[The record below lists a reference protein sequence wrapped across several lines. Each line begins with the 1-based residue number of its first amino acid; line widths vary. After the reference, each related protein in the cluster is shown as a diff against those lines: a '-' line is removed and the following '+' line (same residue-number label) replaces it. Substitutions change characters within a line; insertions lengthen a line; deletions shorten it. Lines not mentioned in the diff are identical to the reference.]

1 MKIYLL
7 FAVIVLMCFGSCG
20 KNLPDMETRT
30 RYEILLVENP
40 DSVLT
45 LLKKDTPEYNDY
57 KQMLLYY
64 TQGADQYEKRDYPA
78 AIISFFNAEKIAK
91 EQKNKLVLGLIYH
104 SLSDIYGQVYNH
116 IEEQNYALM
125 AYENF
130 VLSGNNPL
138 ILSGLEKLAVANYFN
153 KNYDVCTVLS
163 QKLIAKASSS
173 DNDSLQVK
181 GLRILSNAYIQSK
194 RYQDAKSTLLKLK
207 SQAKTFMPQDYR
219 NLCIAYMKTGQM
231 DSAKIYRQFAKTDN
245 QPSLWVAIKN
255 PDTGQFIYQIVDIDN
270 MTVTEDTVVKRIIN
284 LNLAQT
290 VANYHA
296 YEKSIQETEL
306 RNERF
311 HKYIILC
318 IAALFIS
325 FLSIWYRLHMK
336 AHRKEMEL
344 KMLEAENI
352 RHILNTTQENASSL
366 QQSVNSLFEQKF
378 KSIDELCNTYYVYQ
392 GSRDERTKIFNSV
405 MDIISSLR
413 NDKKTVAELE
423 TFVNTYKNNL
433 MTDFR
438 NEYPMLKEDD
448 YLLFLYIVI
457 DFSSRAISILIG
469 ESLPVVYNRK
479 SSLKRKIQQGESSM
493 KERFLEEFS

>member
-1 MKIYLL
+1 MLQKEDL
-7 FAVIVLMCFGSCG
+7 AHS
-20 KNLPDMETRT
+20 
-30 RYEILLVENP
+30 
-40 DSVLT
+40 
-45 LLKKDTPEYNDY
+45 DY
-57 KQMLLYY
+57 GQMLLYY
-64 TQGADQYEKRDYPA
+64 AQGINLYEKQDYSA
-78 AIISFFNAEKIAK
+78 AIISFFHAEKIAK
-91 EQKNKLVLGLIYH
+91 EQKNLQVLGLIYH
-104 SLSDIYGQVYNH
+104 ALSGIYGHVHNH
-116 IEEQNYALM
+116 IEEQNYAQM

-130 VLSGNNPL
+130 VLSDNNRL

-231 DSAKIYRQFAKTDN
+231 DSAKIYRKFAETDN
-245 QPSLWVAIKN
+245 RPSLWVAIKN

-270 MTVTEDTVVKRIIN
+270 KTVTEDTVVKRIIN

-311 HKYIILC
+311 YKYIILC
-318 IAALFIS
+318 MAVLFIS

-352 RHILNTTQENASSL
+352 RHILNTIQENASSL
-366 QQSVNSLFEQKF
+366 QRSVNSLFEQKF

-448 YLLFLYIVI
+448 YLLFLYIVV